1 MLSAVPKTAAAT
13 ARQVST
19 SNPEYLPVWS
29 TKLKP
34 GIVPSTPQINLPRSL
49 MVARRLPT
57 VVEAAVP
64 SPEGAV
70 VVGAVVLQAAI
81 VKLKAAASKLSLR
94 IDHSSLTKKSFQ
106 IYRKAKKY

>member
-1 MLSAVPKTAAAT
+1 
-13 ARQVST
+13 
-19 SNPEYLPVWS
+19 
-29 TKLKP
+29 
-34 GIVPSTPQINLPRSL
+34 